1 MASNETLHYVTYNGI
16 PLSIMLQ
23 WPYHPS
29 TSGADFFVIHGQANV
44 EDGSGT
50 YVPFAIHISQTVAAA
65 LPSLEPKDALA
76 ASINAV
82 RKTADIK
89 DIEFLKSNKR
99 QPVGLSSRMY
109 SIVQRKFTFH
119 QANDEQLEVFLKRK
133 LYWAA
138 KLQLPPQSIVD
149 PVELLYLGCAA
160 EKLMQAARKLVSEG
174 LATVI
179 DQNAEATNKLMQEA
193 NEFEDTAREAL
204 AELEAKHAFER
215 A

>member
-1 MASNETLHYVTYNGI
+1 
-16 PLSIMLQ
+16 MLQ

-29 TSGADFFVIHGQANV
+29 TSGADFFVIHGQAKV

-50 YVPFAIHISQTVAAA
+50 YVPFAIHMSQTVGAA

-109 SIVQRKFTFH
+109 SIVQRKSTFH
-119 QANDEQLEVFLKRK
+119 QANDEQLEVFLTLKRN
-133 LYWAA
+133 LLRQ
-138 KLQLPPQSIVD
+138 LQCRRQSIVV
-149 PVELLYLGCAA
+149 PVA
-160 EKLMQAARKLVSEG
+160 
-174 LATVI
+174 
-179 DQNAEATNKLMQEA
+179 
-193 NEFEDTAREAL
+193 
-204 AELEAKHAFER
+204 
-215 A
+215 